1 MRNKRQVLISIMV
14 AVVVLAVGVYYQIQE
29 STKVKVQ
36 ERVQKVCTLNDISRV
51 EFKEEH
57 LVIIE
62 KEADTWRNPELSYL
76 EYDNELI
83 SEWLKVLQTIETV
96 KVVKNV
102 EDESTYGINEQ
113 SAMITVYDNMNNS
126 QTLRIG
132 ATNVDEDILYIKSD
146 QDEVLYMVPYEAG
159 QKLLTKPNT
168 FVKYDGKL
176 KIQPISKLQLNYQN
190 EAPMNIEFSNDWY
203 LNDYFGIPC
212 KLNEEVMTTLIES
225 IMELDFTGYIGTY
238 ETLETYGL
246 EEPKL
251 EMIVNDETKLSFGN
265 TSDDSVYVRLNGAN
279 DVYTIDKALYTSIE
293 TFKPFDAI
301 ERQVVYLNLDEINKV
316 TLSNPQ
322 GTYEL
327 LLDIEQS
334 VDEIEVSEN
343 KVNQT
348 TEEIQST
355 EIKEDNKEIEN
366 SKNIENGKEIEA
378 DSTDATFALL
388 NKKPLTAE
396 MTQEWLD
403 KIQESLYIEAL
414 LQNPKIEQKEER
426 KAEATIEYSLKD
438 GSSIQIELIPY
449 DINYY
454 ILRYNGHV
462 EFAVNK
468 DKVTKLFTQL
478 DHFVKAE

>member
-1 MRNKRQVLISIMV
+1 MRNKRQVLIAIIV

-36 ERVQKVCTLNDISRV
+36 ERVQKICTLNDISRV
-51 EFKEEH
+51 EFKENN

-62 KEADTWRNPELSYL
+62 KEAGTWHNPELSYL

-83 SEWLKVLQTIETV
+83 SGWLKVLQTIETV

-132 ATNVDEDILYIKSD
+132 AINVDEDILYIKSD
-146 QDEVLYMVPYEAG
+146 QDEVLYIVPYEAG

-176 KIQPISKLQLNYQN
+176 KIQPISRLQLNYQN
-190 EAPMNIEFSNDWY
+190 EAPMNIELSNDWY
-203 LNDYFGIPC
+203 LNDYFGMPC
-212 KLNEEVMTTLIES
+212 KLNEEVMTALIES
-225 IMELDFTGYIGTY
+225 IMELDFTGYVGTY
-238 ETLETYGL
+238 ETLEAYGL

-251 EMIVNDETKLSFGN
+251 EMIVNDEIKLSFGN
-265 TSDDSVYVRLNGAN
+265 TSNDSVYVRLNEEK

-301 ERQVVYLNLDEINKV
+301 ERQVVYLNSDEIDKV

-327 LLDIEQS
+327 LLGVKQS
-334 VDEIEVSEN
+334 VDETEIEGN
-343 KVNQT
+343 KINQT

-355 EIKEDNKEIEN
+355 EVKEDSKETENGREIET
-366 SKNIENGKEIEA
+366 
-378 DSTDATFALL
+378 DSTDAAFALL
-388 NKKPLTAE
+388 NEKPLTAE
-396 MTQEWLD
+396 ETQEWLD

-478 DHFVKAE
+478 DHFIKAK

>member
-1 MRNKRQVLISIMV
+1 MRNKRQVLIAIMV

-36 ERVQKVCTLNDISRV
+36 ERVQKICTLNDISRV
-51 EFKEEH
+51 EFKENN

-62 KEADTWRNPELSYL
+62 KEAGTWHNPELSYL

-132 ATNVDEDILYIKSD
+132 AINVDEDILYIKSD
-146 QDEVLYMVPYEAG
+146 QDEVLYIVSYEAG
-159 QKLLTKPNT
+159 QKLLTRPNT

-190 EAPMNIEFSNDWY
+190 EAPINIELSNEWY
-203 LNDYFGIPC
+203 LNDYFGMPC
-212 KLNEEVMTTLIES
+212 KLNEQMMTTLIES
-225 IMELDFTGYIGTY
+225 IMELDFTGYVGTY
-238 ETLETYGL
+238 ETLEAYGL

-251 EMIVNDETKLSFGN
+251 EMIVNDEIKLSFGN
-265 TSDDSVYVRLNGAN
+265 TSNDSVYVRLNEEK

-301 ERQVVYLNLDEINKV
+301 ERQVVYLNSDEIDKV
-316 TLSNPQ
+316 ILSNPQ

-327 LLDIEQS
+327 LLGVKQS
-334 VDEIEVSEN
+334 VDETEVEGN
-343 KVNQT
+343 KINQT
-348 TEEIQST
+348 AEEIQST
-355 EIKEDNKEIEN
+355 EVKEDSKET
-366 SKNIENGKEIEA
+366 ENGKEIEA
-378 DSTDATFALL
+378 DSTEAAFALL
-388 NKKPLTAE
+388 NEKALTAE
-396 MTQEWLD
+396 ETQEWLD

-478 DHFVKAE
+478 DHFIKAK